1 MAVFTMPSE
10 QYQTDLSQIPFRECF
25 TCIELCTNKHS
36 KSFLLYN
43 KDWYFDIFQKDHN
56 YSTSST
62 SKSPFNKCIEITS
75 GKKICFVPFLVNNI
89 ADFNKL
95 QAAFG

>member
-1 MAVFTMPSE
+1 MPSE

-25 TCIELCTNKHS
+25 KCAVILCTNKHA
-36 KSFLLYN
+36 KSFLLKYN